1 MYYYAPLPPRL
12 QFVRP
17 AVRRGLGA
25 ASTSVQSLI
34 TSVANQ
40 LGVPP
45 SIALGVAQKESGFN
59 QAAVGQAGEIGVFQ
73 LMPAT
78 AAGLNVNPSD
88 LNQNVQGGVSL
99 LASLYQQFGNWT
111 EALEAYN
118 AGPAAVNAGAVPASS
133 VSYASSILG
142 SISLDSTPAVSASDS
157 LTADLTD
164 WLPSDFSSDGSGTS
178 PWVWAIAALGGFGL
192 LWWATA

>member
-1 MYYYAPLPPRL
+1 MYRRTLR
-12 QFVRP
+12 
-17 AVRRGLGA
+17 RRGLGA
-25 ASTSVQSLI
+25 ASTSIQSLI

-45 SIALGVAQKESGFN
+45 SIALAVAQKESSFN
-59 QAAVGQAGEIGVFQ
+59 QAAVGAAGEIGVFQ

-88 LNQNVQGGVSL
+88 LTQNVEGGVSL

-111 EALEAYN
+111 EALAAYN
-118 AGPAAVNAGAVPASS
+118 AGPTHLAAGQA
-133 VSYASSILG
+133 YASSILG
-142 SISLDSTPAVSASDS
+142 GLNLDGTAIAATDTPAVADMGGDLFTGSD
-157 LTADLTD
+157 LFT
-164 WLPSDFSSDGSGTS
+164 LPDFSGASGTS
-178 PWVWAIAALGGFGL
+178 PWVWAALALGGAGL

>member
-1 MYYYAPLPPRL
+1 MYYYAPPPPRL

-40 LGVPP
+40 LGVPS
-45 SIALGVAQKESGFN
+45 SIALAVAQKESGFN
-59 QAAVGQAGEIGVFQ
+59 QAAIGQAGEIGVFQ

-78 AAGLNVNPSD
+78 AAGLNVNASD
-88 LNQNVQGGVSL
+88 LTQNVQGGVSL
-99 LASLYQQFGNWT
+99 LSSLYQEFGNWDD
-111 EALEAYN
+111 ALAAYN
-118 AGPAAVNAGAVPASS
+118 AGPTHLAAGQ
-133 VSYASSILG
+133 SYASSILG

-178 PWVWAIAALGGFGL
+178 PWVWAVAALAGFGL
-192 LWWATA
+192 LWWGTA

>member
-1 MYYYAPLPPRL
+1 MFYNIVMSNYS
-12 QFVRP
+12 F
-17 AVRRGLGA
+17 GA
-25 ASTSVQSLI
+25 ASTSIQSLI

-45 SIALGVAQKESGFN
+45 SIALAVAQKESSFN
-59 QAAVGQAGEIGVFQ
+59 QNAVGAAGEIGVFQ

-99 LASLYQQFGNWT
+99 LASLYQQYGNWT
-111 EALEAYN
+111 QALEAYN
-118 AGPAAVNAGAVPASS
+118 AGPTAVNTGAVPSSS
-133 VSYASSILG
+133 VSYASSILA
-142 SISLDSTPAVSASDS
+142 SVNLDSSPLDS

-164 WLPSDFSSDGSGTS
+164 GMDLSSDSGTS
-178 PWVWAIAALGGFGL
+178 PWVWAGLALAAFGL

>member
-1 MYYYAPLPPRL
+1 MYR
-12 QFVRP
+12 RT
-17 AVRRGLGA
+17 VRRGLGA
-25 ASTSVQSLI
+25 ASTSIQSLI

-45 SIALGVAQKESGFN
+45 SIALAVAQKESSFN
-59 QAAVGQAGEIGVFQ
+59 QNAVGAAGEIGVFQ

-99 LASLYQQFGNWT
+99 LASLYQQYGNWT
-111 EALEAYN
+111 QALEAYN
-118 AGPAAVNAGAVPASS
+118 AGPTAVNTGAVPSSS

-142 SISLDSTPAVSASDS
+142 SVNLDSSPSSVDS

-164 WLPSDFSSDGSGTS
+164 GTDFSSDSGTS
-178 PWVWAIAALGGFGL
+178 PWVWAGVVLAGFGL
-192 LWWATA
+192 LWWAMG